1 MLTGAKTGIRKIEPD
16 FRTDFMNER
25 TISLLSEP
33 ACRLHYV
40 KKRILFR

>member
-1 MLTGAKTGIRKIEPD
+1 MFTDTKTTRKVESG
-16 FRTDFMNER
+16 FHTDFMNER
-25 TISLLSEP
+25 TISLASEP

>member
-1 MLTGAKTGIRKIEPD
+1 MFTDAKTGRKVESD
-16 FRTDFMNER
+16 FCTDFMNER
-25 TISLLSEP
+25 TISLASEP